1 MERKP
6 RKALKRTPY
15 GASNLILDTIE
26 TLGMTQKELAE
37 ILGILLPALNRK
49 LKTGTFIEDEMPQI
63 MKKIGEATGREI
75 KYIAYCEGPDGTR
88 IMAET
93 ARELL
98 NQMLKKEDIC
108 NSKLARMHNKNKTS
122 TDYVLRVKT
131 HHKREEIQNY
141 AESIGYN
148 YIAYVTID
156 GKIVGNEFLNAA
168 QNFAA
173 EHFQTDFQA
182 NTALEEENSNK
193 QIICELVSVNREIAI
208 RCKEM
213 PIDVVN
219 EKVIMDEVN
228 KELKSL
234 LKLPCNMKKILVL
247 KKPVT
252 EDARESIVRKNAAS
266 FESCP
271 HDIEVWE
278 YDMQGKIM
286 SFIYPYTQA

>member
-6 RKALKRTPY
+6 KKALKRTPY

-63 MKKIGEATGREI
+63 MKKVGEATGREI

-141 AESIGYN
+141 AESVGYN

-156 GKIVGNEFLNAA
+156 GKIVGNEFLNAT

-182 NTALEEENSNK
+182 NTALEENSNK
-193 QIICELVSVNREIAI
+193 QVICDLVSANGEIAI

-213 PIDVVN
+213 PINEVN
-219 EKVIMDEVN
+219 ETAIMYEVN
-228 KELKSL
+228 KEIKGL
-234 LKLPCNMKKILVL
+234 LRLPCNMKKILVF
-247 KKPVT
+247 KKPAT
-252 EDARESIVRKNAAS
+252 EDAQESVARKNVAY
-266 FESCP
+266 FESFP
-271 HDIEVWE
+271 HAIEVWE

-286 SFIYPYTQA
+286 SFIYPYTQI